1 MFHHFFRRFFPPVP
15 PVKRI
20 TIRAFAGVAMLFH
33 LPFFSFFII
42 SSRYA
47 RGEMAPPPNFPPP
60 PRVSISRIHERANRG
75 WKFAKGRLHALPFRW
90 SPGLFST
97 EFTALFV
104 FKGLT
109 RASFFFLSSKREN
122 DKIIFERNCADIGTI
137 GIFIRK
143 CRGIS
148 SNFRI

>member
-1 MFHHFFRRFFPPVP
+1 
-15 PVKRI
+15 
-20 TIRAFAGVAMLFH
+20 MLRC
-33 LPFFSFFII
+33 FFI
-42 SSRYA
+42 S
-47 RGEMAPPPNFPPP
+47 
-60 PRVSISRIHERANRG
+60 
-75 WKFAKGRLHALPFRW
+75 
-90 SPGLFST
+90 LFSLFLSFRHDT
-97 EFTALFV
+97 LAGKWHHRQISLPLPEFRSLVYTRERIEGENSRKGDYTRYPFDDLRGCSPTCFPRNLQRYSM